1 MLSYTK
7 YYLTIKDPACSMI
20 LSRLEAFSYKRG
32 GFSVILN
39 FFKKMMSWEDYLIL
53 SNKTSIDD
61 RKHNFKY

>member
-1 MLSYTK
+1 
-7 YYLTIKDPACSMI
+7 MI

-53 SNKTSIDD
+53 SNKTSIDH
-61 RKHNFKY
+61 RKHNFEY